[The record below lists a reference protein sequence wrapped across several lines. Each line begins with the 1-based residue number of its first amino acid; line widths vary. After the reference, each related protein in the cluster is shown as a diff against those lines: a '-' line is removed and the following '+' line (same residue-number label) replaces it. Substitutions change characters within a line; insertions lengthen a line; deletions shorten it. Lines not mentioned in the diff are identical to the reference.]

1 MEKTRILIVE
11 DEEKIAGIIRQY
23 AEKEGFEVQHSPD
36 GKRAIRDFEFFAPHL
51 VLLDRMLPEK
61 SGEEVLSWIKK
72 RTGVPVIMVTAKD
85 MEPDILDGYGRGADD
100 YVVKPFSP
108 RVLMARIKALLKR
121 STGPSFREKIHF
133 EDVEIRPEDLMWKKG
148 NRTAVLSHREFEI
161 LYLLARHPGR
171 VFSREMI
178 LDHIFGG
185 EEGAFERAVDSH
197 IKNIRKKIEFDSA
210 HPRYIITVYGA
221 GYKFREIS

>member
-171 VFSREMI
+171 RSPRTEATSSSPPAQ
-178 LDHIFGG
+178 GRPG
-185 EEGAFERAVDSH
+185 RRACSQCSMPTRRGRSPPPGRVRS
-197 IKNIRKKIEFDSA
+197 
-210 HPRYIITVYGA
+210 PG
-221 GYKFREIS
+221 